1 MPPGER
7 LANPLTERLAAVVRS
22 FGIEVHAT
30 TPSHKTFFSGLE
42 IRHSAIPLD
51 EACSRYAGG
60 ILHEAGHLA
69 VAALAEQAASLHFYG
84 MSCEPRMAAAKR
96 VTPFPDMLRWLR

>member
-7 LANPLTERLAAVVRS
+7 LANPLTERLVAVVRS
-22 FGIEVHAT
+22 IGIEVRAT
-30 TPSHKTFFSGLE
+30 TLSHKTFLSGLE

-51 EACSRYAGG
+51 EARSRYAGG
-60 ILHEAGHLA
+60 IVHEAGHLA
-69 VAALAEQAASLHFYG
+69 VAAPAERDAPLRFYG
-84 MSCEPRMAAAKR
+84 MSCEPRMAASKR